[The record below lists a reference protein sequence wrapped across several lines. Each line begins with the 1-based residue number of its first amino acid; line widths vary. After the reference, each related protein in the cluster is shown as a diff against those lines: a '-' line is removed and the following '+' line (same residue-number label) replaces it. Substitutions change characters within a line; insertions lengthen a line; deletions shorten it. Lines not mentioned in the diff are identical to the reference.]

1 MVMIEIHGANK
12 KKAALAQEAALF
24 TFNYLMPRLRKQVDV
39 EIIFTDIDGA
49 CGYQAEI
56 GEREFEIELDK
67 GLTGDDL
74 LTAIFHEV
82 THCVQDLRGTKTGW
96 ELPYYERPFEI
107 EAYAMQEEILKKWQK
122 EVDF

>member
-1 MVMIEIHGANK
+1 MLMIEVNGVGK
-12 KKAALAQEAALF
+12 KKAALARDAAIF
-24 TFNYLMPRLRKQVDV
+24 AFEYLMPRLRKQVDV
-39 EIIFTDIDGA
+39 EIIFADMDGV

-56 GEREFEIELDK
+56 GEREFEIEIDK

-107 EAYAMQEEILKKWQK
+107 EAYAMQEKILEKWY
-122 EVDF
+122 E